1 MTAEDQS
8 VSRVMSMSSS
18 KYTVEDE
25 QTKSKMPTMV
35 QNTESSKLSNY
46 PPPQN
51 LSNMRAAPTR
61 QFTTVDDSTDAAN
74 PSMKPKQFNHSQ
86 PDLVGRVY
94 TEPEVA

>member
-8 VSRVMSMSSS
+8 VSRVMCMSRS
-18 KYTVEDE
+18 KYAVEDE

-46 PPPQN
+46 PQN